1 MPTAKPALKTKP
13 AECNKITT
21 MKKIIHLTVTLS
33 VIFINASFY
42 ATAQSGTRSARD
54 SARVWVLKH
63 RLPIDLSTY
72 QSFKQ
77 SMTPILNNLS
87 ASQVIGLGESTHG
100 TSEFQTV
107 RTWITRYL
115 CEEKGFSIVALENS
129 YGWCVELNKYIQTGV
144 GNLDTLMQQ
153 NLLGMW
159 QNMETKELLQWMRQY
174 NQTHN
179 NKLQLA
185 GIDYSETLTNARIIQ
200 AITDR
205 LNNSMLAA
213 MVDTLLIRSRFM
225 DAAYADMNTSK
236 PSYQW
241 KDILDNG
248 VKAYEVTLRI
258 KAELDSLKSQLQQ
271 HLTGA
276 AIQTVYTTLY
286 NSELA
291 YYSIYRPVKE
301 RKEASRDEAMAKMV
315 KRITEDQQGAKIVI
329 WAHNAHLA
337 KERIF
342 GDESN
347 GGGTGMYLEEYFP
360 GNYRVI
366 GTGTAG
372 GTYSSTTDRF
382 IVNTSRFKSDSL
394 TNAINN
400 SWEELLR
407 SMDNKACFV
416 DTRDKQY
423 ILPALPL
430 RFTGYGHSGKKDFI
444 AGRINQLFDGFIF
457 IPVTRA
463 THIVQ

>member
-1 MPTAKPALKTKP
+1 MPTAKPASKMKA
-13 AECNKITT
+13 AECNKIIN
-21 MKKIIHLTVTLS
+21 MKKIIHITVTFCFF
-33 VIFINASFY
+33 FIGASFCT
-42 ATAQSGTRSARD
+42 TAQSVIRSAMD
-54 SARVWVLKH
+54 SARIWVLQH
-63 RLPIDLSTY
+63 RSPMDFSTY

-77 SMTPILNNLS
+77 SMAPMLS
-87 ASQVIGLGESTHG
+87 SLLASQVVGLGEGTHG

-115 CEEKGFSIVALENS
+115 CEEKGFSVVSLENS
-129 YGWCVELNKYIQTGV
+129 YGWCVELNKYIQTGA

-159 QNMETKELLQWMRQY
+159 QNREIKELLQWMQQY
-174 NQTHN
+174 NQTHK
-179 NKLQLA
+179 NKIQLA
-185 GIDYSETLTNARIIQ
+185 GIDYSETSTNARILQ
-200 AITDR
+200 AITGR
-205 LNNSMLAA
+205 LNNPALAA
-213 MVDTLLIRSRFM
+213 MVDTLLIRARFM
-225 DAAYADMNTSK
+225 DAAYADMNASK

-258 KAELDSLKSQLQQ
+258 KAALDSLKSQLQQ
-271 HLTGA
+271 QLTGT

-315 KRITEDQQGAKIVI
+315 KRIAEDQQDAKVVV

-347 GGGTGMYLEEYFP
+347 GGGTGMYLNEYFP

-366 GTGTAG
+366 GTGTAR

-382 IVNTSRFKSDSL
+382 IVNTSRFKSDPL
-394 TNAINN
+394 ADAINN

-407 SMDNKACFV
+407 SINNKACFI

-423 ILPALPL
+423 SLPALPL
-430 RFTGYGHSGKKDFI
+430 RFTGYGRSDKKDFV
-444 AGRINQLFDGFIF
+444 AGRINKLFDGFIF